1 MTILPAIQP
10 GRTRDAETRSTHG
23 RPATTTFEI
32 HSEARGPHWVAWLTE
47 PGQKGPY
54 HSILLVGASREEAE
68 ARARDWSATLSGQ
81 TNTSSR
87 SS

>member
-1 MTILPAIQP
+1 MNGQTA
-10 GRTRDAETRSTHG
+10 
-23 RPATTTFEI
+23 TTFEI

-68 ARARDWSATLSGQ
+68 TRAREWSAKVSRQIEG
-81 TNTSSR
+81 SS
-87 SS
+87 SSS